1 MLFVGGLLELGGPL
15 ANVLDGQRRDDDKG
29 FVKATVVLGFHQHP
43 RHPRIHRNL
52 GQLAADRRQFGVAGL
67 GTSRD
72 APSSSRS
79 PIPSFTA
86 RWSGGSTKGN
96 AAMSPRPRAVI
107 CKITDARLVRRISG
121 SVNAGRDSKSSSE
134 YRRMQ
139 IPSATRPQRPER

>member
-43 RHPRIHRNL
+43 CHPRIHRNL

-72 APSSSRS
+72 GAEFLEESDSVLHG
-79 PIPSFTA
+79 A
-86 RWSGGSTKGN
+86 
-96 AAMSPRPRAVI
+96 
-107 CKITDARLVRRISG
+107 LVRRFDEGECRDVAQAEGRHLQDHGCEVG
-121 SVNAGRDSKSSSE
+121 SQDLRFGE
-134 YRRMQ
+134 C
-139 IPSATRPQRPER
+139 RP